1 LQHDETFKTLELLV
15 FIDVYTVTVP
25 MHHVCME
32 LCGMLSRVMF
42 DVFIVTVYYF
52 NKASVP
58 VCDDV
63 IDRL

>member
-1 LQHDETFKTLELLV
+1 V

-63 IDRL
+63 IDRLYCC